1 MVEGASAFLPH
12 PFSLYKT
19 TMFATNTQLSVI
31 DSAFGVIEVISEH
44 DYVKSGERVIA
55 VIATAAAII
64 VGVITYCTTAL
75 QLFWLEHGERIMTC
89 AFQTVTIA
97 ADFAGNCYYAG
108 RDCRRFAST
117 ASARIMDR
125 AYYSLIA

>member
-1 MVEGASAFLPH
+1 
-12 PFSLYKT
+12 
-19 TMFATNTQLSVI
+19 MFATNTQLSVI

-44 DYVKSGERVIA
+44 DYVKSGERLIA

-75 QLFWLEHGERIMTC
+75 QLFWLDNGERIMTR
-89 AFQTVTIA
+89 AFQTVIIA

-108 RDCRRFAST
+108 RNFRPVIDRWVAQL
-117 ASARIMDR
+117 ADRI
-125 AYYSLIA
+125 YYSAIA